1 MNNYSISIVPL
12 VENYPNHAAK
22 AQEIV
27 NWLSEIK
34 AIKKEKSI
42 CTLDKEGYAIDEGAE
57 KLVEF
62 PEELPFGL
70 QVCGLEVITQSH
82 IFTSGERELETVL
95 CPSCKK
101 EMREYFENQ
110 VHLWESTNNFII
122 QCPHCQAKHPIHAFH
137 CEPIWGFSNLGFKFW
152 NWTDFTYQFIEDFEQ
167 RLGCEVRVVYEHT

>member
-27 NWLSEIK
+27 QWLSEIK

-42 CTLDKEGYAIDEGAE
+42 CTLGKEGYAIDEGAK

-70 QVCGLEVITQSH
+70 EVCGLEVFTQSH

-95 CPSCKK
+95 CPSCKG

-110 VHLWESTNNFII
+110 VNLWESTNNFII